1 MTVQL
6 DIVVLKLALRKE
18 KSVGLAVGWGCRCE
32 YSCKEGNIVFT
43 VKLHSCL

>member
-18 KSVGLAVGWGCRCE
+18 KSVGLAVGWGCTSQ
-32 YSCKEGNIVFT
+32 YSCKEGDYV
-43 VKLHSCL
+43 HC

>member
-18 KSVGLAVGWGCRCE
+18 KSVVWLWVGVVEVSILA
-32 YSCKEGNIVFT
+32 KKAIMFT

>member
-6 DIVVLKLALRKE
+6 DIVVLKLALQKE

-32 YSCKEGNIVFT
+32 YSCKEGNCV
-43 VKLHSCL
+43 HC

>member
-18 KSVGLAVGWGCRCE
+18 KSVDLAVGWGCRSQ
-32 YSCKEGNIVFT
+32 YSCKEGDYV
-43 VKLHSCL
+43 HC